1 MVVLPTRP
9 LCLLYTVIVIPIHSQ
24 RAFFITFVD
33 LKTVGSESLSPSIV
47 MSMSSLDRTID
58 RGGEGLWSRR
68 QSQLSCV
75 KISTAA

>member
-47 MSMSSLDRTID
+47 MSMPSLEQLTVEAKVS
-58 RGGEGLWSRR
+58 GPVAN
-68 QSQLSCV
+68 LSCRV
-75 KISTAA
+75 